1 MIKQNRVC
9 ASEYRGDGGAPDVF
23 HGVEAR
29 RVTVRAPASIAN
41 LGPGFDILA
50 MAIGGLY
57 DTVSVTVRPGPG
69 AIHVTSV
76 GFNVPSGELNVA
88 YAVTREFISK
98 YGIRGV
104 DVYVDVV
111 KGVPPACGLGS
122 SGATA
127 AAVAYAL
134 SRVFN
139 LSIREEDLLHLAG
152 IGELHVAG
160 SLHYDNVA
168 ASLFGGVVIV
178 DPESREVLK
187 YTPRVQIPVA
197 VVAPL
202 IPGLRCVR
210 KTEYARSLLPEHVEL
225 STHVRQTSALAR
237 LIYALLTD
245 NIELLGKSISV
256 DYIAEPHRSKLIP
269 YYCELKELALRNGA
283 LGFNISGAG
292 PSVFF
297 MHRNTE
303 EARTTGELLVEFLK
317 SKGVDA
323 SLYVSTVS
331 PDGAKPLGESHDKS

>member
-1 MIKQNRVC
+1 M
-9 ASEYRGDGGAPDVF
+9 
-23 HGVEAR
+23 
-29 RVTVRAPASIAN
+29 RAPASIAN

-50 MAIGGLY
+50 MAIDGPY

-69 AIHVTSV
+69 IIHVTSM
-76 GFNVPSGELNVA
+76 GFDVPSGELNVA

-98 YGIRGV
+98 YRLRGV
-104 DVYVDVV
+104 DVHVEVV

-127 AAVAYAL
+127 AAVVYAL

-139 LSIREEDLLHLAG
+139 LNIGEKDLLHLAG
-152 IGELHVAG
+152 TGELYVAG

-187 YTPRVQIPVA
+187 YTPKVRIPVA
-197 VVAPL
+197 IVTPQ
-202 IPGLRCVR
+202 IPRLRYVR
-210 KTEYARSLLPEHVEL
+210 KTEYARSLLPKHVEL
-225 STHVRQTSALAR
+225 GTHVKQTSALAR
-237 LIYALLTD
+237 LIYALLT
-245 NIELLGKSISV
+245 NNLELLGKSISI
-256 DYIAEPHRSKLIP
+256 DYIAEPYRSKLIP

-283 LGFNISGAG
+283 PGFNISGAG

-297 MHRNTE
+297 IHRNIE
-303 EARTTGELLVEFLK
+303 EARRTGELLVEFLK

-323 SLYVSTVS
+323 FLYVSTVS
-331 PDGAKPLGESHDKS
+331 PDGAKPLGESHDKG